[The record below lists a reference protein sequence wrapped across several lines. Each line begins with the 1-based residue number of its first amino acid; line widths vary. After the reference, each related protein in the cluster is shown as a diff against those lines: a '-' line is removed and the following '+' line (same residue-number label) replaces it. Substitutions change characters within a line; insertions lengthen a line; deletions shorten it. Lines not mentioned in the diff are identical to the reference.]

1 MSVNIILPMWLS
13 IAIGIIITLNLFINM
28 LKLIPKNIWIKIL
41 IFLFY
46 KNNIKLYT
54 SKMMSKKA
62 KDSLNAEIYMQNKQK
77 KQIEKRLNTVEKNS
91 KNPPKIS

>member
-28 LKLIPKNIWIKIL
+28 LKLIPKNIWVKIL

-46 KNNIKLYT
+46 KNNIELYT
-54 SKMMSKKA
+54 SKKMSKKA
-62 KDSLNAEIYMQNKQK
+62 KDSLNAKIYMQNKQK
-77 KQIEKRLNTVEKNS
+77 KQIEKRFNIVEKNS

>member
-28 LKLIPKNIWIKIL
+28 LKLIPKNIWVKIL

-46 KNNIKLYT
+46 KNNIELYK
-54 SKMMSKKA
+54 SKKMNKKA
-62 KDSLNAEIYMQNKQK
+62 KDNLNAEIYIQNKQK
-77 KQIEKRLNTVEKNS
+77 KQIEKRFNIVEKNS
-91 KNPPKIS
+91 KNQPKIS